1 MKKSDII
8 SNNYYNA
15 EGAKSFYKGTS
26 FRVNKWAPDTYYFND
41 DQYVDWV
48 IYNGVLCIC
57 ERTHVSNMDNA
68 PSIIYENKIPI
79 GIESNPC
86 WNFALGGLSAYT
98 EDVYSDTT
106 RIKISD
112 EKLYI
117 SNDNGE
123 TWEYVGNVG
132 SPMDP
137 EQTSVTAEV
146 VSVYESDTPSAS
158 VVVNNNHLQF
168 SFALVKGRD
177 GYSGKDGV
185 DGSDGKD
192 GTDGKDGITPKFKI
206 ENKYWYVSYDN
217 GSTWEQVGKATGED
231 GKDGKDGEDGDT
243 PEVDLYKNQY
253 IFIRTQIP
261 VNDFSLTPD
270 NYQSDTNY
278 QNDDYLPSYTY
289 TDDEGKQQTLHWTKF
304 ATTVDETWEYQYWS
318 YREKI
323 EGIWGPYQK
332 AALLN
337 NYNTGE
343 GGSAGIVPKVAYT
356 SFVFCRSHKLV
367 TDTDISPSGG
377 SYENPHPIISNGTI
391 GGEPVAKWYDAIPAG
406 EGLVYMSTCEFNNE
420 TDYDTE
426 TAVWS
431 VPVSLADTSDFQIE
445 YSAKEI
451 PNKPSSLQNY
461 YDNDP
466 INFESDWRKDNQDW
480 IDYDDENIHN
490 AIWMATATMHNNIW
504 SDWSIVKIKGETGA
518 DGTPI
523 HIVGSA
529 ETYADLP
536 ACNDSN
542 LQIGDTYT
550 VKTYIDD
557 SGVEIHNVLFTYSGD
572 DDNCWIYLGP
582 IEGTGAYVH
591 IKYATAPYND
601 NTKNEFDDNGI
612 WKYFTKV
619 EDETPGETPGDYI
632 GIYTDS
638 NPNDSLDPSL
648 YTWKRWK
655 GEDGWNYE
663 YVYKLTNTKDAP
675 RVPDISENYSN
686 FVPDGWSD
694 DPQEISKDNPY
705 CWMVYRHRDYD
716 ESTLSYVWSSW
727 IGSIN
732 NKEYAALWAHY
743 GQDGIDGATL
753 EYVYILD
760 DTVYDGTIIPGRINE
775 ITKLPP
781 KQSADYL
788 PEYEYEGIWYKW
800 SDNFIRPTIAKP
812 YLWCSIRRYEWDDTE
827 QKMLWSKFE
836 TPFLWTSYI
845 QSITSLRIKVWKR
858 FKTEVNDN
866 IIKPSL
872 TYDLKNNHIEFIE
885 DNGWT
890 ISESSTDIGRYLYS
904 LSVFVSG
911 YSSDTITVNEGDW
924 TTLIL
929 ESVNGIDGSGQ
940 SESYIST
947 DPDAILV
954 NVDDNNIVTLGG
966 LYNITSGYYYGST
979 LMWSR
984 INISSTIGNI
994 TYTDITDQQ
1003 HEFAISIHAGT
1014 EIMRSIPVKITLTPS
1029 DTSLTPLTD
1038 TIYITP
1044 IKSNDTWDIDTNVS
1058 QVICYEGMTPVTIT
1072 AKILKNGKEYSGDD
1086 AKLEYTWNGD
1096 TTGWT
1101 NEGFTIK
1108 SENYKDIPNT
1118 LLLILIVNEAT
1129 ILHKTISIIKGGE
1142 KGDTGIGIKQ
1152 VHEYYL
1158 WTAIG
1163 ASSKF
1168 QANAFKEAVKN
1179 SEYSDTITLSSTFDG
1194 EEITETWTKTIS
1206 DIDPTKPCLWNV
1218 EVIQYD
1224 NNDVQATDPALI
1236 SQSGRGIKEVIE
1248 YYLVSKLNEGITT
1261 NTDGWDEKPKTVDKD
1276 HPYLWNYEKINFTD
1290 GTSITTDPVIIGVYS
1305 EGVDGVG
1312 VSNIVEYYLWSET
1325 EPNGFTAEDIGTL
1338 GNDIEVDVENG
1349 KEIWRTSINYAGTE
1363 TKVWNIEVVKL
1374 TNGEYL
1380 VTDPVLISQF
1390 GKEIKDIIEWYL
1402 VTDQGSNVTKEY
1414 GVWTQSPGTISSDA
1428 PYLWNYE
1435 EIQYHKHETTY
1446 TTPVIIGVWNKGD
1459 DGKSIGDIF
1468 EFYYYGEEGEYPTPD
1483 WENFGITYSVE
1494 GTITV
1499 SDLKIKGTD
1508 ETWMNESEYRNCKDV
1523 KSCLWNLEVTVF
1535 KDPSDEYTHSSPCL
1549 LSNRAH
1555 EIVSVEEYYLATNQ
1569 DSNVVFSEDTIGAW
1583 THVGA
1588 NEPVPKTDASA
1599 RYLWNAELITYFNRE
1614 IKYTS
1619 PVRIGVCI
1627 KGDPGDPGDSAHI
1640 AELDFTNDID
1650 NVSVNDEGKALY
1662 TKTYSN
1668 TVSLIYDGKPITEGV
1683 TYECSSKYE
1692 IDGLDYKF
1700 VDSVFNVTIPKDCSL
1715 TDVQGNILQSLPFK
1729 LQATATIDGK
1739 EVTAIKNFTLFIFKN
1754 IPLVSLDTNIS
1765 RIYCDYEGYIYS
1777 DINTFE
1783 YEKVINTETQKKSR
1797 TKAFTIQ
1804 SNLLGITIDDLDNY
1818 TVKLIEDGKVS
1829 KDIGLGD
1836 NFTETQNVTE
1846 DPNVLAEV
1854 TINLDP
1860 ANKVRLYRMQL
1871 ETKSGIILDYS
1882 DIEVNW
1888 GEAPKYFVDWEVE
1901 PFTVYYTDL
1910 GDENSTTYYSIDLN
1924 KEIKCIFTHNGIR
1937 QAIDPNNLSTDNDDI
1952 KLIWTLKNDIL
1963 TLSQID
1969 FTASTLEDNY
1979 NLQISYT
1986 YKNKELDCDTTLSLG
2001 YLNFNCVKYEPT
2013 FDLHTNSIYLSRKY
2027 TENFDTTYTVA
2038 YPIDYSCILKDV
2050 EYNDLTLD
2058 FADTQENSYIT
2069 EAIENHKLQLLK
2081 LYEDQYYLVVTMEYG
2096 NSVNITKDPFYQI
2109 AKTDTSVNVNISTSK
2124 EVGIYYKNND
2134 GDTSQTI
2141 TFNLNSVLS
2150 LILTSTNGLRIKF
2163 AHKNAV
2169 IDYSDINQKLKWYF
2183 ANLERDYISVDEL
2196 YNLSYVCKYAIDVD
2210 ETTPI
2215 GDIKHWIEVSEDH
2228 QENGLCSISTNHIV
2242 NNIVIAIFDGEPG
2255 NLVWYEVVKRT
2266 TNTSVD
2272 IVDYFNNIPSKVSIY
2287 DPMEYQLLDTTY
2299 NITYKIDDSLGKTTG
2314 EANIRTSGIL
2324 QILWINRLQFGDI
2337 YLNAFYNGT
2346 KIATKIIHVENIM
2359 LPSELTIGS
2368 TCANKTAGVITYD
2381 KFSEY
2386 TVIHINKWDTNNFHW
2401 ISLEL
2406 PGYIPNIMGELPY
2419 YLGDK
2424 NWLNTLIGRSIKL
2437 KFVFNGGSEEEW
2449 FNHTISGFGLKKFK
2463 DDYGISYTSFAYVDN
2478 DGAADAFAPS
2488 CSNIKNVYLNPDKSV
2503 MLEIVYKSVLF
2514 DSGNGYYDTAI
2525 IPYVYPV
2532 KQFLSTL

>member
-41 DQYVDWV
+41 DQYIDWV

-86 WNFALGGLSAYT
+86 WNFALGGLSAST
-98 EDVYSDTT
+98 ENYSDTT

-117 SNDNGE
+117 SNDDGE

-132 SPMDP
+132 SPIDP

-168 SFALVKGRD
+168 SFALVKGQD

-185 DGSDGKD
+185 DGKNGVDGADGKD

-217 GSTWEQVGKATGED
+217 GNTWEQVGKATGED
-231 GKDGKDGEDGDT
+231 GKDGDI

-289 TDDEGKQQTLHWTKF
+289 TDDEGKQQTLTWTKF

-323 EGIWGPYQK
+323 EGIWGPYQE

-367 TDTDISPSGG
+367 TDTDTSPTGG
-377 SYENPHPIISNGTI
+377 SYENPHPTSNGTI
-391 GGEPVAKWYDAIPAG
+391 GGERIDEWYDAIPAG

-431 VPVSLADTSDFQIE
+431 LPVSLADTSDFQIE

-466 INFESDWRKDNQDW
+466 INFESNWRSDNQDW
-480 IDYDDENIHN
+480 IDYDDDNIHN

-601 NTKNEFDDNGI
+601 NTKDEVDENGI
-612 WKYFTKV
+612 WKYFTRV
-619 EDETPGETPGDYI
+619 EDEIPGETPGDYI
-632 GIYTDS
+632 GIYPDS

-663 YVYKLTNTKDAP
+663 YVYKLTDTKDAP
-675 RVPDISENYSN
+675 NVPDISENSSN
-686 FVPDGWSD
+686 FVPEHWSD
-694 DPQEISKDNPY
+694 DPQEISKDYPY
-705 CWMVYRHRDYD
+705 CWMVYRHKDYD
-716 ESTLSYVWSSW
+716 ETILAYKWSKW
-727 IGSIN
+727 IGSKN
-732 NKEYAALWAHY
+732 NPNLAALWAHY
-743 GQDGIDGATL
+743 GQDGTDGTSPFHIELSNSYDQVYVVDNVVEVKQEVSTNIKVFKGNEDITNNVDISVNNGASYIDG
-753 EYVYILD
+753 V
-760 DTVYDGTIIPGRINE
+760 
-775 ITKLPP
+775 
-781 KQSADYL
+781 
-788 PEYEYEGIWYKW
+788 
-800 SDNFIRPTIAKP
+800 
-812 YLWCSIRRYEWDDTE
+812 
-827 QKMLWSKFE
+827 
-836 TPFLWTSYI
+836 
-845 QSITSLRIKVWKR
+845 IKK
-858 FKTEVNDN
+858 
-866 IIKPSL
+866 
-872 TYDLKNNHIEFIE
+872 
-885 DNGWT
+885 
-890 ISESSTDIGRYLYS
+890 
-904 LSVFVSG
+904 VF
-911 YSSDTITVNEGDW
+911 NEGDEIDAS
-924 TTLIL
+924 TKELIYEITVAENSSIGLDNPLQSVFKIVKLNSNIDYDL
-929 ESVNGIDGSGQ
+929 EVYPP
-940 SESYIST
+940 YIT
-947 DPDAILV
+947 VAT
-954 NVDDNNIVTLGG
+954 NDDNK
-966 LYNITSGYYYGST
+966 Y
-979 LMWSR
+979 
-984 INISSTIGNI
+984 
-994 TYTDITDQQ
+994 
-1003 HEFAISIHAGT
+1003 
-1014 EIMRSIPVKITLTPS
+1014 
-1029 DTSLTPLTD
+1029 
-1038 TIYITP
+1038 
-1044 IKSNDTWDIDTNVS
+1044 SNDTIN
-1058 QVICYEGMTPVTIT
+1058 IKVTKSNIST
-1072 AKILKNGKEYSGDD
+1072 TDRNIVDVESLPDGYKIYYWVDKGEKIECTYSGSQGITLGSDIVQSID
-1086 AKLEYTWNGD
+1086 KCLYIELKNGD
-1096 TTGWT
+1096 TTIDQDSVEILRDGTDGPGVEYVYYLSTYDTTTWWDEVSEPDNNWGFDVPQAPWT
-1101 NEGFTIK
+1101 DDPRGVN
-1108 SENYKDIPNT
+1108 KDNPVEWVCQRVFNG
-1118 LLLILIVNEAT
+1118 
-1129 ILHKTISIIKGGE
+1129 ISWEDWSSPAVFSHYGHDGKDGE

-1158 WTAIG
+1158 WTEIG
-1163 ASSKF
+1163 GSSNFK
-1168 QANAFKEAVKN
+1168 AEKFKEVVKN
-1179 SEYSDTITLSSTFDG
+1179 SEYSDTITLTSTFDG
-1194 EEITETWTKTIS
+1194 EVITETWTKTIT

-1248 YYLVSKLNEGITT
+1248 YYLVSDKNTGIISG
-1261 NTDGWDEKPKTVDKD
+1261 TDDWSTDPQTVDKD

-1290 GTSITTDPVIIGVYS
+1290 GTSITTDPVIIGVW
-1305 EGVDGVG
+1305 
-1312 VSNIVEYYLWSET
+1312 I
-1325 EPNGFTAEDIGTL
+1325 
-1338 GNDIEVDVENG
+1338 
-1349 KEIWRTSINYAGTE
+1349 
-1363 TKVWNIEVVKL
+1363 
-1374 TNGEYL
+1374 
-1380 VTDPVLISQF
+1380 
-1390 GKEIKDIIEWYL
+1390 
-1402 VTDQGSNVTKEY
+1402 
-1414 GVWTQSPGTISSDA
+1414 
-1428 PYLWNYE
+1428 
-1435 EIQYHKHETTY
+1435 
-1446 TTPVIIGVWNKGD
+1446 KGD
-1459 DGKSIGDIF
+1459 DG
-1468 EFYYYGEEGEYPTPD
+1468 E
-1483 WENFGITYSVE
+1483 
-1494 GTITV
+1494 
-1499 SDLKIKGTD
+1499 
-1508 ETWMNESEYRNCKDV
+1508 
-1523 KSCLWNLEVTVF
+1523 
-1535 KDPSDEYTHSSPCL
+1535 
-1549 LSNRAH
+1549 
-1555 EIVSVEEYYLATNQ
+1555 
-1569 DSNVVFSEDTIGAW
+1569 
-1583 THVGA
+1583 
-1588 NEPVPKTDASA
+1588 
-1599 RYLWNAELITYFNRE
+1599 
-1614 IKYTS
+1614 
-1619 PVRIGVCI
+1619 
-1627 KGDPGDPGDSAHI
+1627 PGDSAHI

-1662 TKTYSN
+1662 EKVYSN
-1668 TVSLIYDGKPITEGV
+1668 TVSLIYDGKLITKDV
-1683 TYECSSKYE
+1683 TYECLSKYE
-1692 IDGLDYKF
+1692 IIGLRYSFETLDN
-1700 VDSVFNVTIPKDCSL
+1700 DVFNVRINKDCSL

-1777 DINTFE
+1777 DINAFE
-1783 YEKVINTETQKKSR
+1783 YEKVTNIETQEESR

-1804 SNLLGITIDDLDNY
+1804 SYLLGITSDDLNNY
-1818 TVKLIEDGKVS
+1818 AVKLIEDGKVS
-1829 KDIGLGD
+1829 YKDIELGD
-1836 NFTETQNVTE
+1836 SLPE
-1846 DPNVLAEV
+1846 DPTVFAEV

-1871 ETKSGIILDYS
+1871 ETNTGIILDYS

-1901 PFTVYYTDL
+1901 PFTVYHTEVNAEALSDRH
-1910 GDENSTTYYSIDLN
+1910 SVDLN
-1924 KEIKCIFTHNGIR
+1924 KEIKCIFTHNGIKKEINP
-1937 QAIDPNNLSTDNDDI
+1937 ANLYVEEQNIELLWTSNDNS
-1952 KLIWTLKNDIL
+1952 LI
-1963 TLSQID
+1963 LSQVYFKLNETESID
-1969 FTASTLEDNY
+1969 ESY
-1979 NLQISYT
+1979 NLEVF
-1986 YKNKELDCDTTLSLG
+1986 YKYRNEELECDINLSLG
-2001 YLNFNCVKYEPT
+2001 YLNFNCVEYKPT
-2013 FDLHTNSIYLSRKY
+2013 FDLHTNSIYLPRKY
-2027 TENFDTTYTVA
+2027 TENFDTTYTVV

-2069 EAIENHKLQLLK
+2069 KAIEDHKLQLLK
-2081 LYEDQYYLVVTMEYG
+2081 LYEDKYYLVVTMEYG

-2109 AKTDTSVNVNISTSK
+2109 AKTATSVNVNISTSK
-2124 EVGIYYKNND
+2124 DVEIYYKNNEV
-2134 GDTSQTI
+2134 DTNQTT

-2150 LILTSTNGLRIKF
+2150 LILTSTNGLCIKF

-2169 IDYSDINQKLKWYF
+2169 IDDSDINQKLKWYF
-2183 ANLERDYISVDEL
+2183 ANLERDYISVNEL
-2196 YNLSYVCKYAIDVD
+2196 YTLGYVCKYAIDVD
-2210 ETTPI
+2210 ENTPI
-2215 GDIKHWIEVSEDH
+2215 EDIKRWIVISEDH

-2242 NNIVIAIFDGEPG
+2242 NNIVIAIFNREEEI
-2255 NLVWYEVVKRT
+2255 VWYEVVKRT

-2272 IVDYFNNIPSKVSIY
+2272 IVDCFNNIPSKVSIY
-2287 DPMEYQLLDTTY
+2287 DPMEYRLLDTTD
-2299 NITYKIDDSLGKTTG
+2299 NITYEIDDSLGKTTG

-2324 QILWINRLQFGDI
+2324 QILWINRLQSGDI
-2337 YLNAFYNGT
+2337 YLNALYNGT
-2346 KIATKIIHVENIM
+2346 KIATKIIYVENIM

-2368 TCANKTAGVITYD
+2368 TCANKTAGVITSD

-2419 YLGDK
+2419 NLGDK

-2449 FNHTISGFGLKKFK
+2449 FNHTSSGFGLKEFK
-2463 DDYGISYTSFAYVDN
+2463 DGYGISYTSFAHVDN

-2488 CSNIKNVYLNPDKSV
+2488 CSDITKVYLNPDNSV